1 MSTYLASKPRYEIL
15 DGLRGVAAMMVVAFH
30 LFETYFHMGP
40 DQPINHGYLAVDF
53 FFALSGFVIGYAYD
67 DRWDKMSLKNFF
79 KRRLV
84 RLHPM
89 LIFGTLVGLVLFYC
103 GGDFAEFG
111 KVNETPWYSLL
122 LVCLVCLTMFPLP
135 ASFDIRG
142 WGEFNPLNGASWSL
156 LWEYFANVC
165 YALFIRRFSNLLLGI
180 FVGVSAALTVILC
193 FDIDVFGVLEARSWA
208 KHTVV
213 GGWSLS
219 ADQLQVGFTRLLY
232 PFFAGLLLSRIKKFI
247 TFKGGFWIC
256 SLAVV
261 VLLAMPRVGGADE
274 QNFCMNGAYE
284 AFSILI
290 MFPLILAVG
299 AGSEIKGNASKKICA
314 FLGDI
319 SYPLYIT
326 HYPLIYWQMSWAAT
340 HQDLPASTHV
350 FFAVSIFVIA
360 IGIAYASLK
369 LYDLPVRE
377 WLRKR
382 WF

>member
-40 DQPINHGYLAVDF
+40 DQPINHG
-53 FFALSGFVIGYAYD
+53 
-67 DRWDKMSLKNFF
+67 
-79 KRRLV
+79 
-84 RLHPM
+84 
-89 LIFGTLVGLVLFYC
+89 
-103 GGDFAEFG
+103 
-111 KVNETPWYSLL
+111 
-122 LVCLVCLTMFPLP
+122 
-135 ASFDIRG
+135 
-142 WGEFNPLNGASWSL
+142 
-156 LWEYFANVC
+156 
-165 YALFIRRFSNLLLGI
+165 
-180 FVGVSAALTVILC
+180 
-193 FDIDVFGVLEARSWA
+193 
-208 KHTVV
+208 
-213 GGWSLS
+213 
-219 ADQLQVGFTRLLY
+219 
-232 PFFAGLLLSRIKKFI
+232 
-247 TFKGGFWIC
+247 FWIC

-274 QNFCMNGAYE
+274 QNFWMNGAYE

-369 LYDLPVRE
+369 LYDLPVRV
-377 WLRKR
+377 WLRKK